1 MTVGRLF
8 KYHSLDRESANIGE
22 LGHTI
27 SQEDPFSTGRTLHP
41 TTAKDILFKH
51 SKNTHQDRPQPKQTF
66 TDYKELQSVF
76 SEQNVTRLERIIER
90 YQARLQAHGN

>member
-66 TDYKELQSVF
+66 TDYKELKSYKVC
-76 SEQNVTRLERIIER
+76 SLSKMSPD
-90 YQARLQAHGN
+90 